1 MITLSQSLADSLA
14 ESQYHLLAEPLT
26 ELEEAER
33 RREGRQ
39 QER

>member
-14 ESQYHLLAEPLT
+14 ESLT

-39 QER
+39 KER